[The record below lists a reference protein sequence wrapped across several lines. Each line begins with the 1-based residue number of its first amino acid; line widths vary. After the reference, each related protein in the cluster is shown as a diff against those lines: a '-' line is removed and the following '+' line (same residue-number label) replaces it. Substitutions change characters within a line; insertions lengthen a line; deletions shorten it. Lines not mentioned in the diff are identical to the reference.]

1 MQEGFLQYI
10 WSLQYFSRSDLR
22 TTDGETVDVFD
33 PGMLNTHAGPDFSNA
48 RIKIGGLQW
57 IGNVEIHLH
66 SSGWA
71 SHRHSEDPS
80 YDTVILHVVWKD
92 DRPVTRKDGT
102 RLPTIELKG
111 RVEEGL
117 IRNYRQLI
125 RSAFNIPCQRRLYS
139 VEPIV
144 TAAMIGRSLAQRLE
158 RKADEVL
165 ALLQLNEGDWEET
178 TYQLLAAAFGFKVNR
193 DPFLQLARM
202 LPLKV
207 LRKHDLAIQRE
218 ALLFGQAGMLESAR
232 GDKYYLELRKE
243 YDLLCHKYQL
253 GDKRLSTSQWRF
265 LRLRPPNFPTVRI
278 AQFSAVVGS
287 RPALFARLA
296 EARTLEEQLSFFAV
310 ETSPYWS
317 GHYRFSVVSAKA
329 AHELGRESVEI
340 IITNT
345 VVPLLAA
352 YAQHAGQPEYME
364 RALGI
369 LDVLPAE
376 WNSITQ
382 RWADLGRQAQNAGEA
397 QGQIELFNTFCQRK
411 RCLECGIGA
420 SLLRPAKNEPGTP
433 DA

>member
-10 WSLQYFSRSDLR
+10 WSLQYFSRVDLR

-48 RIKIGGLQW
+48 RIKIGKLQW
-57 IGNVEIHLH
+57 IGSVEIHLH

-71 SHRHSEDPS
+71 SHHHSDDPS
-80 YDTVILHVVWKD
+80 YDSVILHVVWTD

-102 RLPTIELKG
+102 RLPTVELKG

-125 RSAFNIPCQRRLYS
+125 RSAFQVPCQKRLYA
-139 VEPIV
+139 VEPVV
-144 TAAMIGRSLAQRLE
+144 TAAMTARSLAQRIE

-165 ALLQLNEGDWEET
+165 ALLQLNDGDWEET
-178 TYQLLAAAFGFKVNR
+178 TYQLLAGAFGFKVNR

-202 LPLKV
+202 LPLKL
-207 LRKHDLAIQRE
+207 LRKHDQGIQQE
-218 ALLFGQAGMLESAR
+218 ALLFGQAGLLESPR
-232 GDKYYLELRKE
+232 GDKYYLDLRKE
-243 YDLLCHKYQL
+243 YQLLCHKYQL
-253 GDKRLSTSQWRF
+253 ENTRLAASQWKF
-265 LRLRPPNFPTVRI
+265 LRLRPPNFPTLRI
-278 AQFSAVVGS
+278 AQFSAMVGS
-287 RPALFARLA
+287 RPALFANLSESRKLDDL
-296 EARTLEEQLSFFAV
+296 LEFFSV
-310 ETSPYWS
+310 ETSAYWS
-317 GHYRFSVVSAKA
+317 GHYRFSVVSARA
-329 AHELGRESVEI
+329 SHELGRDSVEI

-352 YAQHAGQPEYME
+352 YGQRAGQPEYMD
-364 RALGI
+364 RALQM
-369 LDVLPAE
+369 LELLPAE

-382 RWADLGRQAQNAGEA
+382 RWADLGRQARNAGEA

-420 SLLRPAKNEPGTP
+420 SLLRPARNEPGTP
-433 DA
+433 HT